1 MKTPI
6 EISPALGR
14 RTPSS
19 RNAPTATQ
27 RNRSSALLFA
37 LVSLLALAAFFS
49 LPHAACAAATTV
61 FSDDF
66 EAAFAGW
73 DTVGSPDWYK
83 KTPKNGTHSI
93 RLNRTE
99 SIAQTI
105 STEGYQSIATSF
117 YLGAAG
123 LESADAVRTL
133 WYDGSQWTT
142 LKQIINGD
150 PEEDG
155 QLHYFQ
161 YQLPAS
167 ANENA
172 AFRLRFEI
180 TGDANRDY
188 AYVDDVVVTGEPVL
202 RTLSLTGAG
211 NGSVKVNGTPQSLP
225 WSGQFPHQTSVTL
238 EAVPGAEYEFSGWS
252 GDLTGSANPT
262 AIILDG
268 DKDITAGF
276 SLVQYTLSLT
286 KTGSGSAT
294 VDGVSQSLPW
304 SGQFDSGTQVV
315 LVAIPAVGWEF
326 SGWSG
331 DVIWP
336 NCPLTITMSGD
347 KNITANFTEMPTLNL
362 TKTGSGSVR
371 VDGTLHSL
379 PWSGQ
384 FATGANV
391 ELQAVPDAG
400 WEFSGWS
407 GDLTWPTSPL
417 TVTMSSNKAVTANF
431 TEMPTLSLTKTGSGS
446 VRVDGTL
453 RSLPWSGQFATGSSV
468 QLQAV
473 PDAGWEFDDWS
484 GDISTGTNPFTIII
498 DGDKDITANF
508 TEMPTLSLTKTG
520 SGSVR
525 VDGTLQSLPW
535 SAQFTTG
542 ASVQLQAVPDDG
554 WEFDSWSGD
563 VSSTNA
569 TITVTINADTDIT
582 AVFAEL
588 PTYTLTLDKTGNGS
602 VEVDGTLHA
611 LPWSGE
617 FLVDAEVT
625 LTAVPDTGWEF
636 ESWSGDVSFTSA
648 TITIQLTADTD
659 ITANYGQV
667 PTKTLSITG
676 AGNGA
681 VRVNGTLQSLPWS
694 GLFNA
699 DADVTLEAVPDTH
712 DEFVSWSGD
721 LSGDQNPTTITMDAD
736 KSMTATFGLVQYSL
750 TVRTRGNGSIA
761 VDGVPCTLPWTRQF
775 APGAQVTLEAFPGEE
790 AQFVAWSGDLEDIT
804 NPITITI
811 DSDKTISAK
820 FSESGLFPDVPDN
833 YWAYDEIEA
842 CLEAGII
849 GGYPDGYYRPQG
861 KVDRSA
867 MAVFISRALAGGP
880 ENVPEGPETP
890 SFADVATDH
899 WTYKYVEYAVANNIV
914 AGYQDGNYHPD
925 WLVTRGQTAVFIAR
939 ALAEP
944 TGEDGLAA
952 YEPPETPTFP
962 DVPTDFWCYRHVE
975 YIAERNIASGYP
987 DGLYYSARQVTR
999 DQMAVFMARAF
1010 DLLD

>member
-1 MKTPI
+1 MKDPI
-6 EISPALGR
+6 GISPALGR

-19 RNAPTATQ
+19 SNVPTATQ
-27 RNRSSALLFA
+27 RYGPSALLFA
-37 LVSLLALAAFFS
+37 LASLLALAAFFS
-49 LPHAACAAATTV
+49 LPNAACAAATTV
-61 FSDDF
+61 FSDNF
-66 EAAFAGW
+66 EANFAGW
-73 DTVGSPDWYK
+73 NIVESPDWYK
-83 KTPKNGTHSI
+83 QTPKNGTHSI
-93 RLNRTE
+93 RLRRTE
-99 SIAQTI
+99 SIARTV
-105 STEGYQSIATSF
+105 STQGYRSIGVSF
-117 YLGAAG
+117 YLGAES
-123 LESADAVRTL
+123 LESGTDIVRAL

-142 LKQIINGD
+142 LRQIIDGN
-150 PEEDG
+150 PEEDA

-180 TGDANRDY
+180 AGDQINDI

-211 NGSVKVNGTPQSLP
+211 NGSVKVNGTIQSLP

-238 EAVPGAEYEFSGWS
+238 EAVPAAEYAFAGWS

-262 AIILDG
+262 AIILDA

-276 SLVQYTLSLT
+276 ALVQYTLSLT
-286 KTGSGSAT
+286 NSGSGSVT
-294 VDGVSQSLPW
+294 VDGVAQALPW

-315 LVAIPAVGWEF
+315 LVDVPAASWEF
-326 SGWSG
+326 DGWTG
-331 DVIWP
+331 DVTWP
-336 NCPLTITMSGD
+336 N
-347 KNITANFTEMPTLNL
+347 
-362 TKTGSGSVR
+362 
-371 VDGTLHSL
+371 
-379 PWSGQ
+379 
-384 FATGANV
+384 
-391 ELQAVPDAG
+391 
-400 WEFSGWS
+400 
-407 GDLTWPTSPL
+407 SPL
-417 TVTMSSNKAVTANF
+417 TVTMSGNKNITATF
-431 TEMPTLSLTKTGSGS
+431 TAMPTLSLTKTGAGS

-473 PDAGWEFDDWS
+473 PDAGWEFDSWS
-484 GDISTGTNPFTIII
+484 GDISTSANPFTVTV
-498 DGDKDITANF
+498 DGDKNITANF
-508 TEMPTLSLTKTG
+508 TEIPTLSLTRTG

-525 VDGTLQSLPW
+525 VDGTLHSLPW
-535 SAQFTTG
+535 SAQFATG
-542 ASVQLQAVPDDG
+542 SSVQLQAVPDAG

-602 VEVDGTLHA
+602 AQVDGTLHA

-617 FLVDAEVT
+617 FPVDTEVT
-625 LTAVPDTGWEF
+625 LTAVPDTGWQF
-636 ESWSGDVSFTSA
+636 ESWSGDVSSTSA
-648 TITIQLTADTD
+648 NITLQLTDDTG
-659 ITANYGQV
+659 ITVNYGQV
-667 PTKTLSITG
+667 STKTLSITG

-681 VRVNGTLQSLPWS
+681 VKVNGTLQSLPWS

-699 DADVTLEAVPDTH
+699 DADVTLEAVPDTNY
-712 DEFVSWSGD
+712 EFVSWSGD

-736 KSMTATFGLVQYSL
+736 KSVTATFGLVQYSL

-761 VDGVPCTLPWTRQF
+761 VDGVPCTLPWTQQF
-775 APGAQVTLEAFPGEE
+775 APGAEVTLEAFPGED
-790 AQFVAWSGDLEDIT
+790 AQFVEWSGDIEDIT
-804 NPITITI
+804 NPITITM

-820 FSESGLFPDVPDN
+820 FSGSGLFLDVPDN
-833 YWAYDEIEA
+833 YWAYDAIAA

-849 GGYPDGYYRPQG
+849 GGYPDGYYRPLG
-861 KVDRSA
+861 KVDRGA
-867 MAVFISRALAGGP
+867 MAVFISRALAGGS
-880 ENVPEGPETP
+880 ENVPEGPATP
-890 SFADVATDH
+890 SFPDVPSDYWA
-899 WTYKYVEYAVANNIV
+899 YNYVEYTVANNIV
-914 AGYQDGNYHPD
+914 AGYNDGRYHPD
-925 WLVTRGQTAVFIAR
+925 WLLTRGQLAVFIAR

-944 TGEDGLAA
+944 TGEDGLAD

-962 DVPTDFWCYRHVE
+962 DVPTDFWCYKYVE
-975 YIAERNIASGYP
+975 YIVERNITSGYP
-987 DGLYYSARQVTR
+987 DGLYHSAREVTR